1 MAEVARLSASTGAA
15 DTNRATEREPS
26 TPGRPPT
33 HAVSWKPRRNPW
45 AIALTVTMATFMEVL
60 DTSIA
65 NVAVPNIA
73 GGLSAS
79 ADEATWILT
88 AYLVANGIILPISA
102 WIIGRVGRKRFY
114 MTCVAV
120 FTASSF
126 LCGVAP
132 SLAALICLRVLQGAA
147 GGGLQPSEQAILAD
161 TFPAEQFGMAF
172 AIYGMAV
179 VLAPAIGPTLGGFI
193 TDNFSWRWIF
203 FINVPVGIVSLVL
216 TYRMV
221 EDPPYMNAATRQAAR
236 RLSVDYIG
244 LGLIALGLG
253 CLQVVLDKGQEDDW
267 LQSHF
272 IAILA
277 IIAATALMAFVIWEW
292 HQKNPIVELK
302 LFKGRT
308 FATAT
313 LMMFVLG
320 VMLYGSTVLLP
331 LFMQVLMGYT
341 AELAGMVLSPG
352 GFSMLLLMP
361 LVGTLS
367 GKVQAR
373 WLAGVGFF
381 ISALAL
387 FHMCGLDLNI
397 DFRTAMVYRI
407 YQSMGLAFLFIP
419 INTAAFTAATG
430 ENSNQISSIV
440 NLARNVGGSVGI
452 SLVTTLVTRR
462 AQLHQHTLARHA
474 TNYDEAMR
482 DMLKRLSSNLAH
494 QGFSRP
500 DAMHQSLGR
509 LYAMLQQQAS
519 VQAYIDVFWLLGIAC
534 LCMLPL
540 VFLMEKNDPRQAT
553 RVH

>member
-1 MAEVARLSASTGAA
+1 MAEVAHLSASAAEAEVNRGGQESGEPQPPSPTG
-15 DTNRATEREPS
+15 
-26 TPGRPPT
+26 
-33 HAVSWKPRRNPW
+33 WKPRHNPW
-45 AIALTVTMATFMEVL
+45 AIAMTVTMATFMEVL

-79 ADEATWILT
+79 VDEATWILT
-88 AYLVANGIILPISA
+88 AYLVANGIVLPLSA
-102 WIIGRVGRKRFY
+102 WITTRVGRKRFY
-114 MTCVAV
+114 MACVAV
-120 FTASSF
+120 FTTSSF

-132 SLAALICLRVLQGAA
+132 SLTALICLRVLQGAA

-161 TFPAEQFGMAF
+161 TFPPEQFGMAF

-203 FINVPVGIVSLVL
+203 FINVPVGVTSLVL

-221 EDPPYMNAATRQAAR
+221 EDPPYMNAASRKAAR
-236 RLSVDYIG
+236 RLGIDYIG
-244 LGLIALGLG
+244 IGLIALGLG

-277 IIAATALMAFVIWEW
+277 AIAAVALVVFVLWERR
-292 HQKNPIVELK
+292 QKTPVLDLK
-302 LFKGRT
+302 LFTGRT
-308 FATAT
+308 FAAAA

-320 VMLYGSTVLLP
+320 VMLYGSTVMLP

-341 AELAGMVLSPG
+341 AELAGMALSPG
-352 GFSMLLLMP
+352 GFAVIALLP

-367 GKVQAR
+367 SRVQAR
-373 WLAGVGFF
+373 WLAGAGFL

-387 FHMCGLDLNI
+387 FHICGLNLEI
-397 DFRTAMVYRI
+397 DFRTAMMYRI

-419 INTAAFTAATG
+419 INTAAFTAASG

-462 AQLHQHTLARHA
+462 SQIHQNALVGHVTNFDGALRNMLGGLSGTLAPGG
-474 TNYDEAMR
+474 
-482 DMLKRLSSNLAH
+482 S
-494 QGFSRP
+494 SRP
-500 DAMHQSLGR
+500 
-509 LYAMLQQQAS
+509 YAMQHSLALVYAMVQQQAA
-519 VQAYIDVFWLLGIAC
+519 VQAYIDTFRLLGIAC

-540 VFLMEKNDPRQAT
+540 VLLMGKNDPHQTVMA
-553 RVH
+553 H